1 MTDTHLTEWPSA
13 FENYRQ
19 TSLAAVAG
27 FDRAEVTDDDE
38 ADSVM
43 AENADAA
50 EQAAMALLYTPAC
63 DVLHVVQK
71 IRVVQKFLYMGGMHP
86 DLADMLTNDLESLIV
101 LKKH

>member
-1 MTDTHLTEWPSA
+1 MTEHPVTDWSET
-13 FENYRQ
+13 FDRYRQ

-27 FDRAEVTDDDE
+27 FDRAEATDDDE

-101 LKKH
+101 LQKH